1 MSRGNE
7 VGVALEAKGAS
18 VSYGDHEAV
27 RRVDMRV
34 EEGEVRVILGRSGSG
49 KTTLLRAV
57 AGFER
62 LSAGAL
68 ELMGAS
74 VDGPGGH
81 VPTEKRS
88 VGLVFQDYALFPH
101 MTVGKNVGFGMRPKD
116 EGEVRRLLELV
127 DLAARSGARPSELSG
142 GEQQRV
148 ALARAL
154 AARPSVMLLDEPFS
168 NLDPEL
174 REGLR
179 AQTFEVLREGGHT
192 ALMVTHSAS
201 EAMAV
206 ADRISVMHA
215 GEVLQ
220 TGTPEELY
228 DAPRSARVA
237 RARRLRGG
245 GVDRSARAG
254 RVPVGRD
261 RRGHGR
267 ARRRQG
273 QGGSAPRVVRARG
286 GWRRG
291 EGRLTALRRRP
302 RRARARGARR
312 RPGAHVVCPVGRAV
326 GRSGAR
332 HGEARGVAGGVIFW
346 PRGGNLEPSMT

>member
-1 MSRGNE
+1 
-7 VGVALEAKGAS
+7 
-18 VSYGDHEAV
+18 
-27 RRVDMRV
+27 MRV
-34 EEGEVRVILGRSGSG
+34 AEGEVRVILGRSGSG

-62 LSAGAL
+62 LSAGEL
-68 ELMGAS
+68 RLMGAP
-74 VDGPGGH
+74 VDGGAF

-101 MTVGKNVGFGMRPKD
+101 LTVGKNVGFGMRPRD

-127 DLAARSGARPSELSG
+127 DLAARAGARPSELSG

-179 AQTFEVLREGGHT
+179 AQTFAVLREGGHT
-192 ALMVTHSAS
+192 ALMVTHSAA

-237 RARRLRGG
+237 RALGAFEAVEATASG
-245 GVDRSARAG
+245 G
-254 RVPVGRD
+254 RVECAWGVIPEVSGAPAEGRGEVAVRPEWFALSGEGVEAEVTS
-261 RRGHGR
+261 RRFAGD
-267 ARRRQG
+267 
-273 QGGSAPRVVRARG
+273 RVVLELEAPSG
-286 GWRRG
+286 
-291 EGRLTALRRRP
+291 
-302 RRARARGARR
+302 ARARTWCAPWDAPSGGRVHVKIRRAAWLGA
-312 RPGAHVVCPVGRAV
+312 
-326 GRSGAR
+326 
-332 HGEARGVAGGVIFW
+332 
-346 PRGGNLEPSMT
+346 

>member
-237 RARRLRGG
+237 RALGAFEAVASTAARGQVGCPWGVIAEVTGAPAEGKGKVAVRPEWFELGADGVEAKVVSRRF
-245 GVDRSARAG
+245 AG
-254 RVPVGRD
+254 D
-261 RRGHGR
+261 
-267 ARRRQG
+267 
-273 QGGSAPRVVRARG
+273 RVVLGLEAPDG
-286 GWRRG
+286 
-291 EGRLTALRRRP
+291 
-302 RRARARGARR
+302 ARARTWCAPWDAPSEDRVHVTVRRGAWL
-312 RPGAHVVCPVGRAV
+312 A
-326 GRSGAR
+326 
-332 HGEARGVAGGVIFW
+332 E
-346 PRGGNLEPSMT
+346 